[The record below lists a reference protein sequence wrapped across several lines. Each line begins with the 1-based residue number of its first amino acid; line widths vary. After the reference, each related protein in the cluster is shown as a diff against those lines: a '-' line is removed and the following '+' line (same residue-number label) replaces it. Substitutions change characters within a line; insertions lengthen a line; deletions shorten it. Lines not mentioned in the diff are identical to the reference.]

1 MMAAVFALLSL
12 ALVLG
17 WFGRRSIALL
27 CILLCL
33 AVAVKEF
40 LWEIHS
46 SEYGYRMPWIQT
58 RLIDRLPAAPQA
70 LAGHRLTETHGGRA

>member
-1 MMAAVFALLSL
+1 MMLAVFALLSL

-17 WFGRRSIALL
+17 WFSRRSIALL
-27 CILLCL
+27 FILLCL
-33 AVAVKEF
+33 VVAVKEF

-58 RLIDRLPAAPQA
+58 RLIDRLPEARHAVA
-70 LAGHRLTETHGGRA
+70 YHLATEAYGDRA